1 MKGEAMDERDDAGRL
16 NAMHDMH
23 DASRRRVLAAGAG
36 MLLWLS
42 LRPAAAASTAAA
54 APEMEAAIRSFT
66 GGAKINPGKVKL
78 DVATLVDNGNAV
90 PVSVTVD
97 SPMTSAEHVAAIAIF
112 NERNPL
118 PDVARFTL
126 GPRAGKAAVSTRM
139 RLATSQKLMAVAKLS
154 DGSYWSHTVDVVVT
168 LAACIEGDS

>member
-1 MKGEAMDERDDAGRL
+1 MAEQD
-16 NAMHDMH
+16 NADSEPGLHGLP
-23 DASRRRVLAAGAG
+23 DASRRRMLAAGAG
-36 MLLWLS
+36 MMLWLTI
-42 LRPAAAASTAAA
+42 RPATAEPAEMAAAV
-54 APEMEAAIRSFT
+54 RSFT
-66 GGAKINPGKVKL
+66 GGAKISPGKVRL

-90 PVSVTVD
+90 PVTVSVD
-97 SPMTSAEHVAAIAIF
+97 SPMTAAEYVAAIAIF

-154 DGSYWSHTVDVVVT
+154 DGTYWSHTVDVVVT
-168 LAACIEGDS
+168 LAACIEGES

>member
-1 MKGEAMDERDDAGRL
+1 MP
-16 NAMHDMH
+16 
-23 DASRRRVLAAGAG
+23 DASRRRMLAAGAG
-36 MLLWLS
+36 MMLWLTI
-42 LRPAAAASTAAA
+42 RPAAAEPA
-54 APEMEAAIRSFT
+54 EMEAAVRSFT
-66 GGAKINPGKVKL
+66 GGAKINAGKVRL

-90 PVSVTVD
+90 PVTVSVD
-97 SPMTSAEHVAAIAIF
+97 SPMTAAEHVAAIAIF

-126 GPRAGKAAVSTRM
+126 GPRAGKASVSTRM

-168 LAACIEGDS
+168 LAACIEGES

>member
-1 MKGEAMDERDDAGRL
+1 MDERESADSERGPQGL
-16 NAMHDMH
+16 P
-23 DASRRRVLAAGAG
+23 DASRRRLLAAGAG
-36 MLLWLS
+36 MMLWLTI
-42 LRPAAAASTAAA
+42 RPAVAEPAEMAAAV
-54 APEMEAAIRSFT
+54 RSFT
-66 GGAKINPGKVKL
+66 GGAKINSGKVRL

-90 PVSVTVD
+90 PVTVSVD
-97 SPMTSAEHVAAIAIF
+97 SPMTAAEHVAAVAIF

-126 GPRAGKAAVSTRM
+126 GPRAGRAAVSTRM

-168 LAACIEGDS
+168 LAACIEGES